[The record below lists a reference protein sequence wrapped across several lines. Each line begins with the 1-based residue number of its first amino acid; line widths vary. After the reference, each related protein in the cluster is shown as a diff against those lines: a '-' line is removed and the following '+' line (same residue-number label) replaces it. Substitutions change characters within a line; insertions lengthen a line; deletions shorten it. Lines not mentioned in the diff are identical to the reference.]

1 MLPTL
6 PHVCPTMTV
15 KQVRGS
21 ALPKRRYATGRTMV
35 TPSKAAVPSMTGG
48 GGGSRTHV
56 RSRLVLR
63 LRAAPGKS
71 TSARARGDPLT
82 SVGGEL
88 NGVVSRPLPS
98 PHATGQDYPGR
109 DTPEPGPLAIPGSD
123 GSSGCY
129 AARAKCLLLLA
140 LVVVFPVLYEVPDTS
155 TRSLDLRDPVETVSP
170 PQGCL
175 QPRSRSARA
184 LRVAAGRSAR

>member
-1 MLPTL
+1 
-6 PHVCPTMTV
+6 
-15 KQVRGS
+15 
-21 ALPKRRYATGRTMV
+21 
-35 TPSKAAVPSMTGG
+35 MTGG

-56 RSRLVLR
+56 RSRLVL
-63 LRAAPGKS
+63 ASTCVSPGKS

-184 LRVAAGRSAR
+184 EGRGSRKVCSVMPKYGP